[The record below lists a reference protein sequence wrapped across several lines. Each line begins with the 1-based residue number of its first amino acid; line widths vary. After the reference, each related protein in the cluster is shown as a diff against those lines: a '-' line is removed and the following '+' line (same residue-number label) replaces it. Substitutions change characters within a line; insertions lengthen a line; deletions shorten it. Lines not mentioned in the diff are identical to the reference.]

1 MPEAGTFL
9 DPTRPPIDFVQR
21 RELLQPCPC
30 VAYRFGSRSPQL
42 KGAPRSSDT
51 TQCLTLAAGVS
62 SPREAPDGGYEFYRR
77 REDGNKNGQRQDPLS
92 PSSPTSARRGFK
104 LQAQD
109 PMFGELCI
117 FPLWLHR

>member
-21 RELLQPCPC
+21 RELPRPCPC

-51 TQCLTLAAGVS
+51 IAMSYAG
-62 SPREAPDGGYEFYRR
+62 GR
-77 REDGNKNGQRQDPLS
+77 REKMETKTVSGKICSRDRRQHQHDAD
-92 PSSPTSARRGFK
+92 SSFK
-104 LQAQD
+104 LK
-109 PMFGELCI
+109 I
-117 FPLWLHR
+117 PLL